1 MKLTIIPDDRYI
13 AVDGIGK
20 TLEFTLDANIHAV
33 QWDGESGTVEQK
45 IGGSRAIEDLLEFQ
59 DIIDLFYA
67 PPPQPPAPTFE
78 ELKAQKLA
86 ALAAYRYGIE
96 TGGCPWNGQII
107 ATDDRAKTLLAGAR
121 TAADEALSN
130 GTPYH
135 INWKSTNGW
144 VVLGAADIVA
154 MSDAVRTFVQ
164 SCFDIE
170 RMHDLQISALT
181 TTAELAAYD
190 FTSGWPN

>member
-20 TLEFTLDANIHAV
+20 TLEFTLDSNIHAV

-45 IGGSRAIEDLLEFQ
+45 IGGSRPITDLLEFQ
-59 DIIDLFYA
+59 DALDVFHA
-67 PPPQPPAPTFE
+67 PAPQPPAPTFE

-96 TGGCPWNGQII
+96 TGGCPWGGQMI

-121 TAADEALSN
+121 TAADEALAS
-130 GTPYH
+130 GKAYH
-135 INWKSTNGW
+135 INWKSSNGW

-164 SCFDIE
+164 SCFDAE

-181 TTAELAAYD
+181 TIAELASYD
-190 FTSGWPN
+190 FTTGWPN